1 MACHSPRH
9 LLNNHLW
16 PTLSFY
22 PHLAIFTG
30 WGWLRYLWR
39 CFSGSLASSPFY
51 SLVSARCIFS
61 LKAHQPGLVNSIF
74 ACWCNTNNHQFPD
87 FMKFPGLAS
96 HLRKALLPVHIFT
109 GLAIFILA
117 AVTALLG
124 ITEKAIFRFGIN
136 PKTRRLLTSDFSGTR
151 IKNFPIRWDI
161 CIMSLHQYIKGN
173 ATWPTMIMSRTVEAK
188 PLLWIFSASPLSS
201 LSSLS
206 SPSSPG
212 SPSGSK
218 LWWPWNLELLSS
230 FLARL
235 QRLSFGFASDS
246 YFSN

>member
-74 ACWCNTNNHQFPD
+74 ACWCNTNNYQFPVL
-87 FMKFPGLAS
+87 MRFPGLAS

-109 GLAIFILA
+109 GLAVFILA

-136 PKTRRLLTSDFSGTR
+136 PKTRRLLTWDFFRDKDKEFSYKVRYLYYVITSIYKGKCNLANNDNEQDGGGEATVVNLLGLSIVVFVVLILAIVTR
-151 IKNFPIRWDI
+151 
-161 CIMSLHQYIKGN
+161 Q
-173 ATWPTMIMSRTVEAK
+173 
-188 PLLWIFSASPLSS
+188 
-201 LSSLS
+201 
-206 SPSSPG
+206 
-212 SPSGSK
+212 
-218 LWWPWNLELLSS
+218 S
-230 FLARL
+230 FR
-235 QRLSFGFASDS
+235 F
-246 YFSN
+246 

>member
-74 ACWCNTNNHQFPD
+74 ACWCHTNNYQFPD

-109 GLAIFILA
+109 GLAVFILA

-124 ITEKAIFRFGIN
+124 ITEKAIFRFGII
-136 PKTRRLLTSDFSGTR
+136 PKTRRLLTWDFFRDKDKEFSYKVRYLYYVITS
-151 IKNFPIRWDI
+151 I
-161 CIMSLHQYIKGN
+161 YKGKCT

-218 LWWPWNLELLSS
+218 LWWPWNLELLS
-230 FLARL
+230 F
-235 QRLSFGFASDS
+235 F
-246 YFSN
+246 